1 MKKMTPLKIIIIYL
15 VSSQLWVILTDLLL
29 AKIATSPDMFAK
41 ISIMKGGLYF
51 IVTGSLLY
59 WLISRYASERDLAEK
74 SLRISE
80 QSYKTLS
87 ENLPGIVYRVFSREN
102 NRMKFF
108 NKASI
113 EITGYSDS
121 ELSRGVVCSLE
132 SLIHIEDRP
141 NVLAAVENA
150 IGAHK
155 SFTVEYRLQH
165 RNGSFRF
172 LLEKGT
178 PVYTDDGKLLS
189 IDGVIFDITERKRFE
204 AALTQSEER
213 FRAFM
218 DNSPSIAWMKDDQG
232 RYIYLSRTFE
242 RRFDVRLDDVRGNT
256 DYEIWPQEFAEVFR
270 KNDLKVLNDNQP
282 IEIAEETAGLNG
294 KRCFWMSFKF
304 PFQDAAGQRYVGGM
318 AVDIT
323 ERIQAENE
331 LKRIQSNIT
340 AIIECTNDMIWSV
353 DLNYGLVTF
362 NSAFEKHLLRT
373 YGKNVFIGAT
383 PEDILPADRAK
394 IWLASYARALREGP
408 YRMEYVLVDGP
419 ILEIS
424 FNLIVQDLKTV
435 GISAFAKDITE
446 RKQIETALRD
456 SEEQFRRAVIA
467 APFPVMIHAEDG
479 EILAVSDVL
488 TELTGYAYEDIRTLS
503 MWTERVYGQKS
514 QEIND
519 FIKKLFDLNSKN
531 EGSEYDIIT
540 RSGKTLTWFFRSS
553 PLGKLR
559 DGRKLRISM
568 AIDITERKRME
579 EERIER
585 RSAERAMNNVLME
598 IHDGIG
604 GITTNITMLSEVAK
618 KATKPED
625 AEKALNTISDLARD
639 GMVEIRSLMY
649 SLDREDL
656 NWRSFVVEMRN
667 QGTKF
672 LEPHA
677 ITFNMISDIED
688 NIRNPGS
695 HLCLNLFRIYR
706 EALMNVIKH
715 AKASKVMVSFH
726 VDKEHLVLTIQD
738 DGKGFEQS
746 ALMGSGRGIGN
757 MIARATTMHGKVAI
771 TGDRGTCVTIE
782 MPVELKAI
790 SGQLGTAV

>member
-1 MKKMTPLKIIIIYL
+1 MKKMTPLKIIIIFL
-15 VSSQLWVILTDLLL
+15 ISGQLWIILTDLLL

-51 IVTGSLLY
+51 VVTGSLLY
-59 WLISRYASERDLAEK
+59 WLIARYAAERDLAEK
-74 SLRISE
+74 ALRISE

-87 ENLPGIVYRVFSREN
+87 ENLPGIVYRVFPREN
-102 NRMKFF
+102 NRMNFF
-108 NKASI
+108 NKAST
-113 EITGYSDS
+113 EIVGYSDS

-132 SLIHIEDRP
+132 NLIHIEDRQ
-141 NVLAAVENA
+141 NVITAVKNA

-155 SFTVEYRLQH
+155 SFSIEYRLQH
-165 RNGSFRF
+165 RDGSIRC

-178 PVYTDDGKLLS
+178 PVYAADGKLLS
-189 IDGVIFDITERKRFE
+189 IDGVIFDITERKRVE

-218 DNSPSIAWMKDDQG
+218 DNSPAIAWMKDDQG
-232 RYIYLSRTFE
+232 RYIYLSKTFE

-256 DYEIWPQEFAEVFR
+256 DYEIWPQEFADVFR

-282 IEIAEETAGLNG
+282 IEIVEETAGLNG

-304 PFQDAAGQRYVGGM
+304 PFQDASGLRYVGGM

-340 AIIECTNDMIWSV
+340 AIIECTSDMIWSV
-353 DLNYGLVTF
+353 DLNYRFVTF
-362 NSAFEKHLLRT
+362 NSALEKHLLHT
-373 YGKNVFIGAT
+373 YGTKVSIGAT

-394 IWLASYARALREGP
+394 NWLASYARALREGP
-408 YRMEYVLVDGP
+408 YRMEYILADGR

-424 FNLIVQDLKTV
+424 FNMIIQDLKTV
-435 GISAFAKDITE
+435 GISVFAKDITE

-456 SEEQFRRAVIA
+456 SEEQFRRAIIA
-467 APFPVMIHAEDG
+467 APFPAMIHAEDG
-479 EILAVSDVL
+479 EILVVSEVL
-488 TELTGYAYEDIRTLS
+488 TELTGYAHEDIRTMS

-519 FIKKLFDLNSKN
+519 FIAKLFYLDSKN
-531 EGSEYDIIT
+531 EGSEYDIT
-540 RSGKTLTWFFRSS
+540 TKSGETLTWFFRSS

-568 AIDITERKRME
+568 AIDITERKRIE

-585 RSAERAMNNVLME
+585 KSAERAMNNVLME

-604 GITTNITMLSEVAK
+604 GITTNIKMLSEVAK

-656 NWRSFVVEMRN
+656 SWRSLVVEMRN
-667 QGTKF
+667 QGTKL

-677 ITFNMISDIED
+677 IKFTITSDIED
-688 NIRNPGS
+688 NIQNPGS

-706 EALMNVIKH
+706 EALMNILKH
-715 AKASKVMVSFH
+715 AKATKVMTSFR
-726 VDKEHLVLTIQD
+726 VDKEHLVLMIQD

-746 ALMGSGRGIGN
+746 ALMGSGRGVGN
-757 MIARATTMHGKVAI
+757 MMARASAMHGRVVM
-771 TGDRGTCVTIE
+771 TGDRGTCVIIE
-782 MPVELKAI
+782 MPVELKTI
-790 SGQLGTAV
+790 SG